1 MSNWLKHRI
10 DVLMKM
16 PGISVRM
23 WKLPFIKF
31 PLIFTESES
40 CSVMSNSLWPHGL
53 YNPWNSPGQNTGV
66 GSCSLLQGIFPTQ
79 GSNPGFLHYRQ
90 TLYQQSHQG
99 SPRILEGSL
108 FLLQWIFLTQESN
121 QGLLHC
127 RWILYKL
134 SYQRSPI
141 FTDAGKDWREQQRM
155 RWLDGI
161 TDTMGRSL
169 SKLWEMVKDSEA
181 WCATVHGV
189 AKSQTQWSDWTTIY
203 LEVCKVLNRRP
214 QR

>member
-134 SYQRSPI
+134 SYLGIPVPPKKDLKWDS
-141 FTDAGKDWREQQRM
+141 KDWTVTSNKNASQDTVQEYLQEYRNYS
-155 RWLDGI
+155 WSSYYWWKDGWN
-161 TDTMGRSL
+161 G
-169 SKLWEMVKDSEA
+169 
-181 WCATVHGV
+181 
-189 AKSQTQWSDWTTIY
+189 
-203 LEVCKVLNRRP
+203 LNFK
-214 QR
+214 